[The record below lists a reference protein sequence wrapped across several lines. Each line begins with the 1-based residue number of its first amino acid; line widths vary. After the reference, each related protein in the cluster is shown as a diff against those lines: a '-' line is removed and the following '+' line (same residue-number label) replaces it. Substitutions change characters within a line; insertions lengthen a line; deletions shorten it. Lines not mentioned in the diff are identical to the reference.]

1 MSQSVAFIVLAA
13 VLLVSCS
20 RPRKPIAVP
29 SKNSQEKPRIEINYC
44 CKCKWSLRAGWLAL
58 EILQTFDAELESVSL
73 VPSLVGGTYTIVAL
87 NDGDKTVIFDRRVA
101 GRFPE
106 AKEIKVFIRDAVFP
120 DRQMGKCLSK

>member
-1 MSQSVAFIVLAA
+1 
-13 VLLVSCS
+13 
-20 RPRKPIAVP
+20 
-29 SKNSQEKPRIEINYC
+29 
-44 CKCKWSLRAGWLAL
+44 LAL